1 MSEIRNNY
9 AIAVVAFHFKAKVY
23 RASSPKCHFK
33 ITSTNG
39 MGKQEKEGTLL
50 CLLQTLQ
57 TSQRRK
63 GTKRKSL
70 VSSGCAYTIFVFQTL
85 CSTPETIHVLKSDN
99 KKKNLKDLIE
109 WCPNV

>member
-1 MSEIRNNY
+1 
-9 AIAVVAFHFKAKVY
+9 
-23 RASSPKCHFK
+23 
-33 ITSTNG
+33 

-57 TSQRRK
+57 TSQGEKVQRGK
-63 GTKRKSL
+63 VLFHL
-70 VSSGCAYTIFVFQTL
+70 VCAYTIFVFQTL
-85 CSTPETIHVLKSDN
+85 CSTPETIHVLKADK

>member
-50 CLLQTLQ
+50 CLLQTLL

-70 VSSGCAYTIFVFQTL
+70 VSSGICLYNICISNIMFY
-85 CSTPETIHVLKSDN
+85 PRDN
-99 KKKNLKDLIE
+99 T
-109 WCPNV
+109 CT

>member
-9 AIAVVAFHFKAKVY
+9 AVAVVVFHFKAKVY
-23 RASSPKCHFK
+23 RASSPKCRFK
-33 ITSTNG
+33 IISTNG

-70 VSSGCAYTIFVFQTL
+70 VSSGMCLYNI
-85 CSTPETIHVLKSDN
+85 CISNRYIYVLPQRQYLRQII
-99 KKKNLKDLIE
+99 KKI
-109 WCPNV
+109 